1 MLIEMRV
8 YEYEPE
14 DRNVKTRFNLPK
26 METRPV
32 SEWSLR
38 ELKVERNHLTIAVR
52 RDPCKYNK
60 RALVAVETAI
70 AAKESK

>member
-1 MLIEMRV
+1 M
-8 YEYEPE
+8 
-14 DRNVKTRFNLPK
+14 DTRFNFQE

-38 ELKVERNHLTIAVR
+38 ELKVERNHLKNAVR
-52 RDPCKYNK
+52 RDPCNYNK
-60 RALVAVETAI
+60 QALVAVETAI